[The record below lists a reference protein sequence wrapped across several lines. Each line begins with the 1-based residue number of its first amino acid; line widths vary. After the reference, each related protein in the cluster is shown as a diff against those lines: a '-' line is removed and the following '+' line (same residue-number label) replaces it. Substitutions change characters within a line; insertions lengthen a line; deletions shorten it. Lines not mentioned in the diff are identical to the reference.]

1 MFLCSQRLQEQSAVV
16 FVRLALNLLML
27 LVVDAAFPPMSA
39 PDIRELTISEFLE
52 RHGTPD
58 PRTDASVRATIRRH

>member
-1 MFLCSQRLQEQSAVV
+1 MFLCSQRPQERSAV